1 MISLISGILKQKDT
15 AEILT
20 DFENKL
26 IVTKGNMQG
35 EGWTGD
41 LGLAYAHWDICN
53 DWPTGT
59 CLIAEGTHPIF
70 CDDLYGKRN

>member
-26 IVTKGNMQG
+26 IVTKGNM
-35 EGWTGD
+35 
-41 LGLAYAHWDICN
+41 
-53 DWPTGT
+53 
-59 CLIAEGTHPIF
+59 
-70 CDDLYGKRN
+70 